1 MSTTRMLAARL
12 RVVALGLVAVL
23 LGAGLALAP
32 AAGANA
38 YNFDVD
44 LTLTV
49 TTKSGAPVR
58 GLLIQIVPVDESN
71 TFTKGTTELG
81 AGRYR
86 AVGIESGADYVISL
100 RSDFPNMPRGPSFDQ
115 YAGGT
120 SLIESAQ
127 IFSWT
132 PGDHA
137 VALTIG
143 GTSTISGKVTTS
155 TGAAVAS
162 GTVTAYRFDGSGWTY
177 ADEVRT
183 ERTGLYSLTRL
194 ESGSYRLEF
203 AAAPGG
209 NYLSEYSGNTRDF
222 DAAQSVFVAPGAT
235 GVASASLAI
244 GGAISGVLID
254 HYTSFGEP
262 WPFLF
267 GEARAYRL
275 LDTPP
280 GAPLEIDWSAPYF
293 VSNRTSLD
301 GRWTVGGLPPGR
313 YAVSVYDE
321 EELAYPEWMTS
332 EQLGYRY
339 RWVSA
344 TRYGTTSLD
353 AATVFTV
360 TTGSTKKAPTIELDW
375 FPIDDWSS
383 VAFWV
388 NSGGV
393 DLEGA
398 KYVMYSDER
407 PDVRASVGHLVVWR
421 DGRRQFGWFGNNDQ
435 TFVAPGWYTVIV
447 SKPGY
452 DTAVRSVYIREGYDE
467 SFSISLTP
475 RSSAFTFL
483 SGTISG
489 GLSLGDEL
497 SIDVMTTLDDGAG
510 TDQDVSYS
518 FQWYRGSRPIFGATN
533 SSYVTQPAD
542 VGQMISV
549 RYSAAETNN
558 LVFTYR
564 SEIIS
569 DVAIVGVIEPGPA
582 PTNVTAPWIS
592 SPTTPKPGVTLTANS
607 GVWSTTGL
615 KFDYQWY
622 SDGAPIAGATSRTFT
637 LTALEA
643 THDITV
649 ELVATKPG
657 HPASD
662 VVVSDPVPVENLS
675 APTQTKPSVVTK
687 STAGLPAGQVRYT
700 VTPGTWNVPGLTFS
714 YLWSVDGAG
723 VGVFANSYVVDTATQ
738 GGSVIQV
745 KVYAEK
751 QGYADTNQTVMVQK
765 GAAPTGTL
773 DITDETTSSP
783 VDALSQTEL
792 GHVLRATPS
801 ITYPTAGGGTVT
813 TTYTWQR
820 STTGT
825 GGWTTITGA
834 KQPTYTPGLADLN
847 RFLRVLTTTSSTL
860 YLPVVQT
867 ASAGKAVPRTE
878 LSTGIPPTASI
889 TGSSSVSTTH
899 RAAVSGAWPLSG
911 VTLSYRWLTCA
922 ADCSTPASFTVVT
935 KATTSSW
942 LPPAAVAGREAV
954 VEVTASKPGYAPL
967 TVRSAAIV
975 LDPLT
980 AVTGFT
986 PPTITGGLIAGD
998 GAVGRPLTVKP
1009 GTFDVTV
1016 TRSYQWQYCDSSLG
1030 ACVVDDDFI
1039 TVGTNST
1046 SYVPTAIGVIRV
1058 RETAAR
1064 TGLTSVVQ
1072 FSGPID
1078 VEPGTLMAKIA
1089 PTVTTS
1095 GDTYTV
1101 NPGTTVPG
1109 TTAVAYQWY
1118 LDGDPVGA
1126 GGASLTD
1133 ATVGASLHVVVTL
1146 TRDGYSPRTVTLVP
1160 RKGTAPTATGTI
1172 TGSAY
1177 GDTFV
1182 APNDFTYPATATP
1195 APVTTYQ
1202 WYSNGTAIPRAT
1214 AATFT
1219 PSTAYLGKNI
1229 AVRVTSTSP
1238 FYAPKSYTT
1247 PGVVVQKADA
1257 PAGSPT
1263 IVSSTGA
1270 IKPGAKLS
1278 VALDPGSWSTT
1289 GLTFSYL
1296 WQSSPNGVTWANL
1309 STASMYT
1316 LLPTQPGVQVRVLV
1330 TARKTGYTDAVVPLD
1345 AGTVDWLGPIVN
1357 ASEPTL
1363 GGPLL
1368 SGAASAV
1375 GSTLTAGPGLWNVA
1389 GLTYVYEWFRDG
1401 IIVPGATA
1409 ATLTPTAEYY
1419 GDQLQVRVTAK
1430 APGYQP
1436 VTAFSNIVVV
1446 GQGTAPSATTAPKI
1460 TRSGNLLTAT
1470 PGLWNVDG
1478 LVFSFQWLL
1487 DGSPIVGATS
1497 STHTIAATG
1506 IYGVVVTATRDGYA
1520 PGSRTIAMTA
1530 AISPI

>member
-1 MSTTRMLAARL
+1 MSTTRMLASRL
-12 RVVALGLVAVL
+12 RVVAIALVVSL
-23 LGAGLALAP
+23 AGGVIALVPVAP
-32 AAGANA
+32 AHAIGAAN
-38 YNFDVD
+38 V
-44 LTLTV
+44 TLTV
-49 TTKSGAPVR
+49 TTKAGAPVT
-58 GLLIQIVPVDESN
+58 GLTISALPITDLAVDS
-71 TFTKGTTELG
+71 TKFTGSGQDLG
-81 AGRYR
+81 SGRYR
-86 AVGIESGADYVISL
+86 FTLLDHNQDYTFKFGASGVSFTQYLGGSLTLAGAEIVSWSTSGEYSMVATLSTNSGI
-100 RSDFPNMPRGPSFDQ
+100 
-115 YAGGT
+115 T
-120 SLIESAQ
+120 
-127 IFSWT
+127 
-132 PGDHA
+132 
-137 VALTIG
+137 
-143 GTSTISGKVTTS
+143 GKVTN
-155 TGAAVAS
+155 AS
-162 GTVTAYRFDGSGWTY
+162 GGAIGSASVTAYRFDGSSWVVQKT
-177 ADEVRT
+177 AVT
-183 ERTGLYSLTRL
+183 S
-194 ESGSYRLEF
+194 SGGTFAITAIPPGQYRVGF
-203 AAAPGG
+203 VGPAAAS
-209 NYLSEYSGNTRDF
+209 YQTEYSGN
-222 DAAQSVFVAPGAT
+222 AT
-235 GVASASLAI
+235 TFASAFAFTVPTGLTVVSNASLAAA
-244 GGAISGVLID
+244 GGALTGIAQVSDYPPGGLFSPANGV
-254 HYTSFGEP
+254 T
-262 WPFLF
+262 
-267 GEARAYRL
+267 ARVYRL
-275 LDTPP
+275 TEPVTL
-280 GAPLEIDWSAPYF
+280 GAPEIDWSAPPY
-293 VSNRTSLD
+293 TSSRSTYSTS
-301 GRWTVGGLPPGR
+301 GRWSIGGLPAGR
-313 YAVSVYDE
+313 YIVKLWDESAEYD
-321 EELAYPEWMTS
+321 S
-332 EQLGYRY
+332 
-339 RWVSA
+339 RWVGTGSA
-344 TRYGTTSLD
+344 GATEMT
-353 AATVFTV
+353 AAQVFTV
-360 TTGSTKKAPTIELDW
+360 TSGRTVTVPTTRLPWIRSLE
-375 FPIDDWSS
+375 PIDLYVIPQTSPGIPNYFGQLAIVSQDQPGVGYTSFGDTRYANRGTIYTISS
-383 VAFWV
+383 GYW
-388 NSGGV
+388 
-393 DLEGA
+393 LQE
-398 KYVMYSDER
+398 KH
-407 PDVRASVGHLVVWR
+407 PD
-421 DGRRQFGWFGNNDQ
+421 FGD
-435 TFVAPGWYTVIV
+435 YTVV
-447 SKPGY
+447 FYKPGY
-452 DTAVRSVYIREGYDE
+452 DSFVQTFSLSSYGSTTWSLLLNPRPTPFGFDSGPSV
-467 SFSISLTP
+467 
-475 RSSAFTFL
+475 
-483 SGTISG
+483 SG
-489 GLSLGDEL
+489 G
-497 SIDVMTTLDDGAG
+497 TL
-510 TDQDVSYS
+510 
-518 FQWYRGSRPIFGATN
+518 
-533 SSYVTQPAD
+533 D
-542 VGQMISV
+542 VGQEFTVDAHTTIEGGPTHRDVLYRYQWLRDGNEIHGATGTSYTARDGDIGTELSVLVSANEELLVTYLNGGPTISQ
-549 RYSAAETNN
+549 
-558 LVFTYR
+558 LVT
-564 SEIIS
+564 
-569 DVAIVGVIEPGPA
+569 VGVIAPGPA
-582 PTNVTAPWIS
+582 PTNDTAPWIS

-622 SDGAPIAGATSRTFT
+622 ADGAPIAGATSRTFT

-649 ELVATKPG
+649 ELVASKPG

-662 VVVSDPVPVENLS
+662 VVVSDPVSVENLA

-687 STAGLPAGQVRYT
+687 STTGLPAGQVRYT
-700 VTPGTWNVPGLTFS
+700 VTPGTWSVPGLAFS

-773 DITDETTSSP
+773 DVTDETMSSP

-878 LSTGIPPTASI
+878 LSMGIPPTVGI

-899 RAAVSGAWPLSG
+899 RATATGAWPVAG

-922 ADCSTPASFTVVT
+922 ADCGIPGSFTAVP

-942 LPPAAVAGREAV
+942 VPPAGLAGREAV

-967 TVRSAAIV
+967 TVRSGAIV
-975 LDPLT
+975 LAPLT

-1072 FSGPID
+1072 FSAPID
-1078 VEPGTLMAKIA
+1078 VEPGTLVAKVA
-1089 PTVTTS
+1089 PTVTKS

-1126 GGASLTD
+1126 GGASHTD

-1177 GDTFV
+1177 GETFI
-1182 APNDFTYPATATP
+1182 APNDFTYPTTATP

-1202 WYSNGTAIPRAT
+1202 WYSNGKAIPKAT

-1219 PSTAYLGKNI
+1219 PSTAYLGKTI
-1229 AVRVTSTSP
+1229 TVRVSSSSP
-1238 FYAPKSYTT
+1238 FYLPRTHTT
-1247 PGVVVQKADA
+1247 TGVVVQKADA
-1257 PAGSPT
+1257 PTGSPT
-1263 IVSSTGA
+1263 IVSSIGA

-1289 GLTFSYL
+1289 GLTFSCL

-1309 STASMYT
+1309 STASTYT

-1345 AGTVDWLGPIVN
+1345 AGTVGWLGPIVN

-1368 SGAASAV
+1368 SGAASPV